1 LPGAKRLYLP
11 LRTGRMAVGVI
22 GLDNDR
28 QGPLLTPE
36 QQRLLDA
43 LADQAAVAI
52 ERIQLVADVDRAK
65 LAAEADRLRSALL
78 SSISHDLRT
87 PLAAILGAA
96 GTLRDYP
103 SAIPEEDRAD
113 LLATVIDESER
124 LHRFIA
130 NLLDMTRI
138 ESGAMEPNYALH
150 YVGDVV
156 GTALRRAAKIVER
169 HRTETELPPDLP
181 MLRLDPVLF
190 EQVLFNLIDNAAKYA
205 PAGSAIRIQ
214 AWADSGRVMLQVLD
228 EGPGIPPAD
237 LERVFDSFYRV
248 GKTDH
253 VRAGTGL
260 GLSICRGFIE
270 AMGGTIAAGNRADR
284 SGAVF
289 TITMPVPLEARNLEG
304 LA

>member
-1 LPGAKRLYLP
+1 
-11 LRTGRMAVGVI
+11 LRTGRKAVGVI

-78 SSISHDLRT
+78 TSISHDLKT
-87 PLAAILGAA
+87 PLASIMGAA
-96 GTLRDYP
+96 APFAISRTRSGRGPGRAARD
-103 SAIPEEDRAD
+103 
-113 LLATVIDESER
+113 VVDESER
-124 LHRFIA
+124 LNRFIA

-150 YVGDVV
+150 YPGDIVGS
-156 GTALRRAAKIVER
+156 ALRRAAKIVAG
-169 HRTETELPPDLP
+169 HRAETELPSDLP

-205 PAGSAIRIQ
+205 PADTIIRIQ
-214 AWADSGRVMLQVLD
+214 GWADKDGD
-228 EGPGIPPAD
+228 
-237 LERVFDSFYRV
+237 
-248 GKTDH
+248 
-253 VRAGTGL
+253 
-260 GLSICRGFIE
+260 
-270 AMGGTIAAGNRADR
+270 AAGH
-284 SGAVF
+284 G
-289 TITMPVPLEARNLEG
+289 
-304 LA
+304 